1 MATSLD
7 TFTGGLL
14 LVGCGNMAGAML
26 TRWVAAGLNPARV
39 QVVDPAPVALP
50 AGVAAHASMADWA
63 ASGARA
69 QWVLLG
75 VKPQQLGDIGAQVE
89 PFVGADTRLVSIL
102 AGVSLADL
110 TERFPAAKA
119 HVRILPNLPA
129 RIGAGV
135 TAVAA
140 TGADA
145 GDDALIDAL
154 LTPLG
159 SVLRLA
165 DDSQMDLITAFTG
178 SGPAF
183 ILRLIEAYA
192 AAGERLGL
200 GSDDALA
207 LASATFGGATA
218 WLASSGEMPAALV
231 AKVAS
236 KGGTTQ
242 AGLDVLDADG
252 RLVALMTEVLR
263 AARDRGR
270 ELADIARG

>member
-1 MATSLD
+1 MARTLQ
-7 TFTGGLL
+7 TFADGLL

-26 TRWVAAGLNPARV
+26 ARWVGAGLDPAQV
-39 QVVDPAPVALP
+39 AVVDPAPGALP
-50 AGVAAHASMADWA
+50 DGVAAFAELFDWA
-63 ASGARA
+63 AAGRSAD
-69 QWVLLG
+69 WVMLG
-75 VKPQQLGDIGAQVE
+75 VKPQQLGEVANALAPHLGDHS
-89 PFVGADTRLVSIL
+89 RLLSIL
-102 AGVSLADL
+102 AGVTIADL
-110 TERFPAAKA
+110 AARFPAARA

-140 TGADA
+140 NGANATDL
-145 GDDALIDAL
+145 ALIDAL
-154 LTPLG
+154 LGPLG
-159 SVLRLA
+159 AVLQLA
-165 DDSQMDLITAFTG
+165 DDSQMDLVTAFTG

-192 AAGERLGL
+192 AAGERLGFT
-200 GSDDALA
+200 SEEALA
-207 LASATFGGATA
+207 LAAATFGGATA
-218 WLASSGEMPAALV
+218 WLASSGELPAALV
-231 AKVAS
+231 AQVAS

-270 ELADIARG
+270 ELADSARD